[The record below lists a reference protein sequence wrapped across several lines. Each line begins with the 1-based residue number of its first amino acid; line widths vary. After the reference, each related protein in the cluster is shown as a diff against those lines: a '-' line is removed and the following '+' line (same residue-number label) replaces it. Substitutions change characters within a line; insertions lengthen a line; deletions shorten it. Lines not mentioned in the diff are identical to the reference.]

1 MPVFCAYVGRWRG
14 AIQTSL
20 IFILF
25 PLLHSISSH
34 ILSLHHLLSRES
46 TSPLPLRT
54 LEVMGAAK
62 LPMLS
67 KKSTS
72 VEDFD

>member
-54 LEVMGAAK
+54 LEAK

-67 KKSTS
+67 KKSTY

>member
-25 PLLHSISSH
+25 PLHFVPH
-34 ILSLHHLLSRES
+34 PVP
-46 TSPLPLRT
+46 TSPFEQRKYIPLPLRT
-54 LEVMGAAK
+54 LEAK

-67 KKSTS
+67 KKSTY

>member
-54 LEVMGAAK
+54 LEAK